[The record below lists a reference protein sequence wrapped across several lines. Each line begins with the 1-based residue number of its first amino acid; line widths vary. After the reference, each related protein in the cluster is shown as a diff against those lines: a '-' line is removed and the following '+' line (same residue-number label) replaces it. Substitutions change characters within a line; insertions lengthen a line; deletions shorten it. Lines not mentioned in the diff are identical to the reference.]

1 MERNDPLADRASPT
15 DQPRTPRLPD
25 LTTPPTSAQA
35 DRTEEFATYLEGAG
49 LSNMVTCPKVYR
61 QASAQRVLTLEYLDG
76 VSLSN
81 LEAVK
86 QYFPEPEVALIA
98 SLNTWV
104 GSVLQNDWCV
114 AAQLVHAT
122 RRIRRNSPT
131 PRPPL
136 QVPRRRPRRQ
146 PARALRRTRRLH

>member
-1 MERNDPLADRASPT
+1 MQASSPSLG
-15 DQPRTPRLPD
+15 R
-25 LTTPPTSAQA
+25 
-35 DRTEEFATYLEGAG
+35 GAG

-61 QASAQRVLTLEYLDG
+61 QASASRVLTLEYLDG

-104 GSVLQNDWCV
+104 GSVLQNDWFH
-114 AAQLVHAT
+114 ADVHAG
-122 RRIRRNSPT
+122 T
-131 PRPPL
+131 P
-136 QVPRRRPRRQ
+136 PRSSAQ
-146 PARALRRTRRLH
+146 FGAVH